1 MKNIFS
7 QIRIAIEGITSS
19 RIGVGSWIILI
30 VLLSLLVATGVLS
43 YIGWNLGGT
52 TAVPASGYVAMALG
66 VIFSL
71 AVGLGL
77 MAMIF
82 YSSRKGYDEPP
93 VLIAPESE
101 VENAKDT
108 TKDTPKEE

>member
-1 MKNIFS
+1 MKNVFS
-7 QIRIAIEGITSS
+7 QIRIATESITSA

-30 VLLSLLVATGVLS
+30 VLLSLLLVTGVIS
-43 YIGWNLGGT
+43 YIGWTLGGT

-71 AVGLGL
+71 AVGVGL

-101 VENAKDT
+101 VENAKDA
-108 TKDTPKEE
+108 PKAE